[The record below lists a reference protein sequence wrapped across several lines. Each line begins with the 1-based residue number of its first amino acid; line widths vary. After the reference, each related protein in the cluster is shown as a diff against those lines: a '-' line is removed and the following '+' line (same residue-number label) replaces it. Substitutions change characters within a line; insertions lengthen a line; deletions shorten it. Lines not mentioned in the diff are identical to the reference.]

1 MKSTALAGVSR
12 LAKLLIF
19 FLLLAGLSLNTS
31 CSSDPAEEQEMIDD
45 TDNTDDPDNPDDP
58 DDPDN
63 GDDPDD
69 PDTSGTVVFEDNFIL
84 QEERQLISY
93 VLSATEYNKFQDGN
107 GDLQM
112 VTGKVY
118 EYLEDN
124 FDFIFILSVEE
135 SQPSGLYYGRST
147 KVKNDVQGIGS
158 SIYDGTA
165 PYGSDGNLKS
175 VIHMPRT
182 EYVVNGPF
190 LHEILHYWANRGFV
204 PTTVGGHWGYSS
216 AGGQL
221 GGFDELVDLGN
232 DTYQGRLNGNNS
244 FGPNANGGNSLPYSN
259 VELYTMGLIGP
270 GELESIQ
277 VAENPQSNGQQGQFT
292 ADAITVYTATDLLTQ
307 HGDRIPTEQNSQKEF
322 RGLAVIIST
331 TALSADKITSVNR
344 DLENFSR
351 QSAPDSYWGNAYNFW
366 EATGER
372 ATLEIEV
379 ANGDIK

>member
-1 MKSTALAGVSR
+1 
-12 LAKLLIF
+12 
-19 FLLLAGLSLNTS
+19 
-31 CSSDPAEEQEMIDD
+31 
-45 TDNTDDPDNPDDP
+45 DP

-63 GDDPDD
+63 NDDPDD
-69 PDTSGTVVFEDNFIL
+69 PDTTGTVVFEENFIL
-84 QEERQLISY
+84 EEERRLVTY
-93 VLSATEYNKFQDGN
+93 VLSDTEYNKFLDGD

-135 SQPSGLYYGRST
+135 SQPVGLYYGRST

-158 SIYDGTA
+158 SIYDGTSA
-165 PYGSDGNLKS
+165 YGSAGNLKS

-190 LHEILHYWANRGFV
+190 LHEIVHYWANRDFI

-221 GGFDELVDLGN
+221 GGFDELIDLGN
-232 DTYQGRLNGNNS
+232 DTYQGRLNGSNS
-244 FGPNANGGNSLPYSN
+244 FGPNANGGNTLPYSN

-292 ADAITVYTATDLLTQ
+292 ADAITIYTATDLLVQ
-307 HGDRIPTEQNSQKEF
+307 HGDRIPTVQNSQKDF
-322 RGLAVIIST
+322 RSLAVVISR
-331 TALSADKITSVNR
+331 AELSEEKITSVNR
-344 DLENFSR
+344 DLENFAR
-351 QSAPDSYWGNAYNFW
+351 QAAPDSYWGNAYNFW

-372 ATLEIEV
+372 ASLEIGV
-379 ANGDIK
+379 VSSDIK